1 MSLAKRL
8 LSVQPSG
15 GGGSFNPETD
25 ITWHSLFWTEGTE
38 FIARG
43 YTNGSTVGTW
53 DNEGDD
59 ANATGGTG
67 ILATSNALFGSRPTV
82 DHGPFSSGAQTF
94 SVAPSAVCTVVG
106 IVRHTVITNDRS
118 LWQSADPRV
127 TGGERGDRWNLKA
140 GSNNCAGG
148 TSDMDPHMRV
158 WYLNGSSSKVDV
170 DGANIVTGDPGSH
183 TITGSMDWGVNDCEV
198 SLWGIYNGDITADLA
213 YADFKTWVDDHYGIT
228 IA

>member
-59 ANATGGTG
+59 ANVTGGTG

-82 DHGPFSSGAQTF
+82 NHGASSSGMQTF

-106 IVRHTVITNDRS
+106 ILRHAVIS
-118 LWQSADPRV
+118 GEIWMSANPKV
-127 TGGERGDRWNLKA
+127 EGGERNGSWNLWA
-140 GSNNCAGG
+140 GAWGASGG

-170 DGANIVTGDPGSH
+170 DGANIVTGNAGH
-183 TITGSMDWGVNDCEV
+183 HNITGSMDWGRKACEV
-198 SLWGIYNGDITADLA
+198 SLWGIYNGDITADPA